1 MIKKLILILLVV
13 FANAEDAADNAENNT
28 LENASKLVYIKQEL
42 LKDSTNL
49 NYIGEIIGIK
59 YNVIVLENA
68 SVRSIG
74 FLEQKGVEIKNENAS
89 WNELEDG
96 TLENTFYFKIK
107 SKNFTIPKLEVIV
120 ENDSLRDSATSQDIT
135 AEAISLNTNHPK
147 YIGVVANGFNIQHH
161 AIKKYDEQNNI
172 LLLDLSAES
181 ANLEDFKLQGIQKQ
195 GFESSNFAADKSS
208 GIFYAIF
215 PNHSPSIEFEYFD
228 LQSQTYKLIQL
239 KNIINQEEI
248 NTNQD
253 IAPINKVLL
262 FKNILILAFVF
273 IMLIAFF
280 IRKIPFKLRLAL
292 LILAIIL
299 ILYLVI
305 SINAKESGTL
315 KTDSTITI
323 LPTSNSTIIAKIP
336 SNTKVQIISK
346 YNDYY
351 KIITNDN
358 KTGWVIKDNVK

>member
-1 MIKKLILILLVV
+1 MIKKLILILFIV
-13 FANAEDAADNAENNT
+13 FAYAEDSTDVANDNIDNV
-28 LENASKLVYIKQEL
+28 SKLVYIKQEM

-59 YNVIVLENA
+59 YNVIVLDNA
-68 SVRSIG
+68 SIRSIG
-74 FLEQKGVEIKNENAS
+74 FLEQKGVELKNEKSS
-89 WNELEDG
+89 WNELGDG
-96 TLENTFYFKIK
+96 TLENTYYFKIK
-107 SKNFTIPKLEVIV
+107 SKNFTIPTLEVIV
-120 ENDSLRDSATSQDIT
+120 ENDSLRDSATSQNIT
-135 AEAISLNTNHPK
+135 LNAIALNTNHPK
-147 YIGVVANGFNIQHH
+147 YVGVVANSLSIQKY
-161 AIKKYDEQNNI
+161 AIKKYDEHNNI
-172 LLLDLSAES
+172 LLLDLVAES

-195 GFESSNFAADKSS
+195 GFESSNFNTNKPS
-208 GIFYAIF
+208 GTYYAIF

-262 FKNILILAFVF
+262 FKNILILVFVF

-280 IRKIPFKLRLAL
+280 IRKIPFKLRLTL

-305 SINAKESGTL
+305 SINTKESGTL

-336 SNTKVQIISK
+336 SNTEVQIISK